1 MDRHYLAEGGGI
13 EVVGIIE
20 VRGLGE
26 SEKAAGEI
34 LEHVEAIKR
43 LQKVF
48 YEVGVNVVLT
58 DEGKEEI
65 TSGN

>member
-1 MDRHYLAEGGGI
+1 M
-13 EVVGIIE
+13 
-20 VRGLGE
+20 
-26 SEKAAGEI
+26 
-34 LEHVEAIKR
+34 EHVEAIKR

>member
-1 MDRHYLAEGGGI
+1 M
-13 EVVGIIE
+13 VGIIE

-26 SEKAAGEI
+26 AEKAAGEI